1 LKNTVRAI
9 ILFSMLLDRYVLR
22 EILPPALVGFLVF
35 TFALLMNTLLEF
47 IQMLVMRGISPAE
60 LFSLLWQ
67 ISLSFLPIT
76 LPMSLMM
83 GVLSGISR
91 MSADYEILA
100 LRTLAVPTTRLLR
113 PVFVLGVFALLL
125 NLWANLFVA
134 PEATKAAEKQLF
146 ELMLSRTEKM
156 IRAKEFFEGIPGMVV
171 FVKEKGR
178 GMWKGIFIEKY
189 ENGVEKFILARE
201 GRFVVDRRRREAFFI
216 LRDGEVHSFDT
227 SKPEKYSRG
236 FFKEAMEIIPKEVAF
251 PEIKL
256 GRRPREKTY
265 PQLVYSIKTAPV
277 PALKNLYLMELHS
290 RLALAVSTLLF
301 LLLGF
306 SLAVNVRRGGTGYGF
321 ALSIIVVVL
330 YFTVHSGAK
339 SFVEQGKVPAW
350 AGMWFSDLLVLLF
363 VLLLIPR
370 LKGSIRPARR
380 RAKIARKA
388 FGVSL
393 RLPRLFSTLDTY
405 GFFQALKVF
414 VMILF
419 SLIFL
424 SLLVSFFQL
433 IDDVFQNKVPLKVL
447 FNYLLYFSPQ
457 LTYTLLPLSLLISL
471 MVTISLFYKRGE
483 ITAIK
488 AGGISLHRFSL
499 PFLLLAVAVLA
510 SSFYLQEKI
519 LPFSNKKAESLRA
532 FIKGRKDAGE
542 YVISRNWVFSNN
554 TVFHFLYYEKK
565 RKAFVDIYL
574 MELSPE
580 FSLKRIMHAKKAFWR
595 RNYWLL
601 RSVWMRDFSKQGKF
615 LQADRERVRM
625 PPPEYFFRELKGFEE
640 MNLRELKKHI
650 DTLRR
655 EGFPTR
661 EMEVEFQARLSFPF
675 VNLVMAL
682 LAVALGFLIGEKGP
696 TIGVGSGLA
705 LGGVYWTL
713 QGAFKALGKSFILP
727 PILAGWS
734 PTIIFFL
741 ISLIIFTYVRS

>member
-1 LKNTVRAI
+1 
-9 ILFSMLLDRYVLR
+9 MLLDRYVLR

-47 IQMLVMRGISPAE
+47 VQVLVMRGVTPGE
-60 LFSLLWQ
+60 LILLLWH

-113 PVFVLGVFALLL
+113 PVIFLGVLALFF

-134 PEATKAAEKQLF
+134 PKATRAAEKQVF

-171 FVKEKGR
+171 FVKEKGQ
-178 GMWKGIFIEKY
+178 GLWKGIFIEKY

-201 GRFVVDRRRREAFFI
+201 GRFVVDRRRKEAFFV
-216 LRDGEVHSFDT
+216 LREGEVHSFDT
-227 SKPEKYSRG
+227 SNPEKYSRG
-236 FFKEAMEIIPKEVAF
+236 FFKEAMEIIPREVAF
-251 PEIKL
+251 PKIKL
-256 GRRPREKTY
+256 GRKPREKTL
-265 PQLVYSIKTAPV
+265 PQLLEAIKTARNPG
-277 PALKNLYLMELHS
+277 LKNLYRMELHS
-290 RLALAVSTLLF
+290 RLALALSSLLF

-350 AGMWFSDLLVLLF
+350 MGMWFADFLVAVLLI
-363 VLLLIPR
+363 LLLPR
-370 LKGSIRPARR
+370 IRGSIRPVRR
-380 RAKIARKA
+380 RAKIVRKA
-388 FGVSL
+388 SGVSL
-393 RLPRLFSTLDTY
+393 RLPRIFSTLDTY
-405 GFFQALKVF
+405 GFSQALRVF
-414 VMILF
+414 FMILF
-419 SLIFL
+419 SLLFL

-433 IDDVFQNKVPLKVL
+433 VDDVFQNKVPIRIL

-457 LTYTLLPLSLLISL
+457 LLYTLLPLGLLISL
-471 MVTISLFYKRGE
+471 MVAISLFYRRGE

-488 AGGISLHRFSL
+488 AGGISLHRFSF
-499 PFLLLAVAVLA
+499 PFLALAMIVLA

-519 LPFSNKKAESLRA
+519 LPFSNKKAETLRA
-532 FIKGRKDAGE
+532 YIKGRKSSGE

-554 TVFHFLYYEKK
+554 TIFHFLYFEKK

-580 FSLKRIMHAKKAFWR
+580 FSLKKIIHAKRAFWR
-595 RNYWLL
+595 RNHWLL
-601 RSVWMRDFSKQGKF
+601 RSVWMRDFSRQGRF
-615 LQADRERVRM
+615 LQADRKRVRM
-625 PPPEYFFRELKGFEE
+625 PPPEYFFREMKGFEE
-640 MNLRELKKHI
+640 MNLKELKKHI
-650 DTLRR
+650 DTLKR

-682 LAVALGFLIGEKGP
+682 LAVALGFLMGERGP
-696 TIGVGSGLA
+696 TIGVGTGLA

-713 QGAFKALGKSFILP
+713 YGAFKALGKSYILP
-727 PILAGWS
+727 PVLAGWS

-741 ISLIIFTYVRS
+741 ISLILFTYIRS